1 MQAPETENHT
11 VLYFCWNKMLYR
23 EIKVNAYNKRF
34 ISVSLQRKELVQVG
48 VVLTHFGSLPRAAGE
63 AQLFA
68 MRGNASIPSRSGLAM
83 GTAVMGG
90 IAFT

>member
-1 MQAPETENHT
+1 M
-11 VLYFCWNKMLYR
+11 
-23 EIKVNAYNKRF
+23 
-34 ISVSLQRKELVQVG
+34 SLEQVG
-48 VVLTHFGSLPRAAGE
+48 VVLTHFGSVPRAAGE